1 MEPALI
7 VAMMVLGRISVALA
21 MLWGMLRIARRHQ
34 PRQTPRPLRPAAS
47 PDSPAPLPLRS
58 WQASLVSR
66 RFEINP

>member
-7 VAMMVLGRISVALA
+7 VAMMVLGWISVALA

-47 PDSPAPLPLRS
+47 PDSPALFPFAPGRPAWFPDDLK
-58 WQASLVSR
+58 
-66 RFEINP
+66 